1 MSIFPI
7 FKVNK
12 LSDTN
17 IVDSIYVFYGSQDID
32 DPNNMFSND
41 PTNKAFA
48 DVFNKDELDYI
59 STNKINVIFVNQSI
73 HTDDS
78 IGVIKLKI
86 FEAIKKKASMSELY
100 LFCLKFEKL
109 NPITIYQN
117 LTQNDKLPL
126 TRIRMNQLLLNLYDD
141 EGNIMTFDLPNKS
154 QYTFDDILKLDLNEK
169 TYYVGKPLGQ
179 KFVFSN
185 EYPFIADPFIVTEY
199 DSLLEK
205 SRRET
210 STLSANLL
218 LETGDI
224 FRNTIYLC
232 LATDVFEIAQK
243 NDISTEYTSKIYFP
257 FLYQDQIET
266 LEKLN
271 TNRNKLITTTIEK
284 LNPDTERNFNNIN
297 MFYNINKNH
306 NTSNIFSQN
315 VNQTGIKFLKIAIYP
330 EFKIKIPIDVIFKLI
345 HATEACPLIKYNPEF
360 KQENIYRLFAPELTN
375 DGRKIPYLQK
385 AVIFK
390 LMRLI
395 GKNRSVAVYT
405 NIKYKNVSFFMS
417 CEFEDNGVII
427 VYPLLDF
434 DNPIFL
440 TNSQNKFE
448 NIDEIIR
455 STVNPL
461 IEQIKP
467 FFEQS
472 GLDIPL
478 FESIK
483 SINVEVRDM
492 KYQTVYNIAKSIDIN
507 KLSGC
512 VSSVFTIESSNFKK
526 GIRMRY
532 KRVSNFNKRESQ
544 EAFIIE
550 KIDQGYKIDEIIEQ
564 LLQQFDDLDQEAA
577 EDLISKIRSELEVIR
592 GANKRRALMIK
603 INPGFQTLMNA
614 NLITSELTID
624 VSGINDIYYLNTIPI
639 YIDSIVRITQDI
651 DSCGIDKSKIN
662 TLCSGEE
669 IEDIEF
675 GEITAQSEQSLDDNE
690 VPIIQNESPVYEEEK
705 GEYMDDLLDIL
716 AFDEDESPELKG
728 GNESDS
734 EEELSSLELS
744 SKKSSN
750 SSKSSLS
757 SKSSPELE
765 VVQESPEK
773 KSEDSSI
780 NLDDISDL
788 ESLKSPT
795 PESIPKISSPE
806 VLSESSSSKSSPEV
820 SSESSSES
828 VKKISSPEV
837 LSESSSESSSESVK
851 KISSPEV
858 SSDKLS
864 SSKSSS
870 ESVKKISSPEVL
882 SESSSES
889 SSKSSPEVSSES
901 SSSKSSSKSSPEILS
916 DKLPT
921 PKSLTPDES
930 SELLE
935 LIKKSTPKKVE
946 KQVQKKIKKQAQN
959 LENTVR
965 DITGMKLQY
974 PNPFSSRLEE
984 RMPNLFVKSK
994 NEKIDLYSRM
1004 CPFTLSERRQPI
1016 ILTKEERDKIVQ
1028 EHPGEIDEEADFI
1041 EYGTDSKDSSK
1052 KFYYTCPKYWCL
1064 LTDTMVTEQDI
1075 LDGKCGPKVTDIKD
1089 AIIPKQSDTVPK
1101 GKYVYQFYDK
1111 NQKKYPGFHKQKTS
1125 SGLCIPCCYS
1135 NWKTPEIKNRR
1146 DICQGKFDEKKSE
1159 KVSKEEEDIEQEIRK
1174 NITEIET
1181 YVKGPE
1187 KYGPQLGEHR
1197 WGFLPIAVQK
1207 FLHEVN
1213 GDCQVSETNMSL
1225 KLNHTCILRH
1235 GVEVS
1240 SSQSFIACIASAIFY
1255 AQKYKD
1261 ANNSDIP
1268 LIKKFISDA
1277 KFDVPTIKE
1286 MKQILIKSIN
1296 LDSFIKYQNG
1306 DLITSF
1312 ANPDLDVNIENYGD
1326 TKLYKKMV
1334 SLKKKIKNDNTEEFI
1349 IKVVQAF
1356 ENFKNFLNDDK
1367 ITIDY
1372 TYLWDLICMPNPY
1385 IFEEGINL
1393 IVLEIPEDDITNN
1406 IELVCP
1412 TNHYSVNVYDTRK
1425 RSLILIK
1432 RETYFEP
1439 IYAYLND
1446 GKVTNI
1452 TKTFSEYNKKLPKTL
1467 RAVFSK
1473 IIKPTLG
1480 EKCKTFMSRPNE
1492 YRFNKAPELD
1502 KLIEILNYK
1511 GYTITFQVL
1520 NFQGKVIGVFA
1531 KHNKD
1536 NLEGFIPC
1544 YPSALTNLKK
1554 RKCQEQKNNEEKD
1567 EEKESTKNCEYDFV
1581 YMNDDIWKPYEQ
1593 TLKFLKKYYDY
1604 EEPTDIMKAN
1614 CFDPKYFCRVVE
1626 NEHITGFLT
1635 NTDQFVPINP
1645 PVPVSTVDDTIK
1657 TLTRNDT
1664 LVADIADINTPLVAD
1679 INTLVNNKVDVK
1691 RVDFI
1696 KRIQLETN
1704 FYNVFRNTIRILF
1717 NDYLNSQKRKAI
1729 KDECNKRFSIYKN
1742 QLDTVIELL
1751 QDLVQDTI
1759 VFASESKMPY
1769 NYIDINE
1776 KDLHTC
1782 ISQPIDKCLSKG
1794 SICRITND
1802 KCQLVLPK
1810 FNLVNETDNE
1820 EFYYGRM
1827 ADELIRYNRIKSF
1840 IFKPQSY
1847 LSFGQ
1852 VKYNL
1857 RDDEIIILQDLLTQ
1871 EFFENLIPSEIN
1883 SYAKYNT
1890 YDTAKPILSQTY
1902 NREKELNDTI
1912 NPFHNRDCA
1921 KSEANK
1927 IKSEYWRNCFP
1938 DNFKEIEYSG
1948 SNYCS
1953 LYLII
1958 DLVKEIKKQDL
1969 NVEKVKDDLV
1979 DIYSNL
1985 TSNFK
1990 DKNRINT
1997 IINILREEAQFDA
2010 DQLQDGT
2017 ITFEQ
2022 MILQDGFIGINFDL
2036 WLLLVHYKIPSIFIS
2051 SKLIPETRF
2060 NAKEFVCYKEDNIN
2074 KYVFILTPA
2083 MYRREI
2089 NVLPKYKI
2097 IVDNEKININLD
2109 KLNQENCFDEID
2121 TAFKK
2126 YITIEDYLDVQFYV
2140 PRTTKYTKREKN
2152 ERPPVEFEI
2161 NEEVKEG
2168 EEPKATI
2175 KNQKPNKKKLK
2186 TFIIL
2191 EEEED
2196 PEEFKKGIEEGLFP
2210 EEQLD
2215 FEPKPKEKLK
2225 KKTKKHKIKV
2235 NPPGKKGT
2243 RKKTEVNFEISEQSE
2258 EIV

>member
-1 MSIFPI
+1 M
-7 FKVNK
+7 
-12 LSDTN
+12 
-17 IVDSIYVFYGSQDID
+17 
-32 DPNNMFSND
+32 
-41 PTNKAFA
+41 
-48 DVFNKDELDYI
+48 
-59 STNKINVIFVNQSI
+59 
-73 HTDDS
+73 
-78 IGVIKLKI
+78 
-86 FEAIKKKASMSELY
+86 
-100 LFCLKFEKL
+100 
-109 NPITIYQN
+109 
-117 LTQNDKLPL
+117 
-126 TRIRMNQLLLNLYDD
+126 
-141 EGNIMTFDLPNKS
+141 
-154 QYTFDDILKLDLNEK
+154 
-169 TYYVGKPLGQ
+169 
-179 KFVFSN
+179 
-185 EYPFIADPFIVTEY
+185 
-199 DSLLEK
+199 
-205 SRRET
+205 
-210 STLSANLL
+210 
-218 LETGDI
+218 
-224 FRNTIYLC
+224 
-232 LATDVFEIAQK
+232 
-243 NDISTEYTSKIYFP
+243 
-257 FLYQDQIET
+257 
-266 LEKLN
+266 
-271 TNRNKLITTTIEK
+271 
-284 LNPDTERNFNNIN
+284 
-297 MFYNINKNH
+297 
-306 NTSNIFSQN
+306 
-315 VNQTGIKFLKIAIYP
+315 
-330 EFKIKIPIDVIFKLI
+330 
-345 HATEACPLIKYNPEF
+345 
-360 KQENIYRLFAPELTN
+360 
-375 DGRKIPYLQK
+375 
-385 AVIFK
+385 
-390 LMRLI
+390 
-395 GKNRSVAVYT
+395 
-405 NIKYKNVSFFMS
+405 
-417 CEFEDNGVII
+417 
-427 VYPLLDF
+427 
-434 DNPIFL
+434 
-440 TNSQNKFE
+440 
-448 NIDEIIR
+448 
-455 STVNPL
+455 
-461 IEQIKP
+461 
-467 FFEQS
+467 
-472 GLDIPL
+472 
-478 FESIK
+478 
-483 SINVEVRDM
+483 
-492 KYQTVYNIAKSIDIN
+492 
-507 KLSGC
+507 
-512 VSSVFTIESSNFKK
+512 
-526 GIRMRY
+526 
-532 KRVSNFNKRESQ
+532 
-544 EAFIIE
+544 
-550 KIDQGYKIDEIIEQ
+550 
-564 LLQQFDDLDQEAA
+564 
-577 EDLISKIRSELEVIR
+577 
-592 GANKRRALMIK
+592 
-603 INPGFQTLMNA
+603 
-614 NLITSELTID
+614 
-624 VSGINDIYYLNTIPI
+624 
-639 YIDSIVRITQDI
+639 
-651 DSCGIDKSKIN
+651 
-662 TLCSGEE
+662 
-669 IEDIEF
+669 
-675 GEITAQSEQSLDDNE
+675 
-690 VPIIQNESPVYEEEK
+690 
-705 GEYMDDLLDIL
+705 
-716 AFDEDESPELKG
+716 
-728 GNESDS
+728 
-734 EEELSSLELS
+734 
-744 SKKSSN
+744 
-750 SSKSSLS
+750 
-757 SKSSPELE
+757 
-765 VVQESPEK
+765 
-773 KSEDSSI
+773 
-780 NLDDISDL
+780 
-788 ESLKSPT
+788 
-795 PESIPKISSPE
+795 
-806 VLSESSSSKSSPEV
+806 
-820 SSESSSES
+820 
-828 VKKISSPEV
+828 
-837 LSESSSESSSESVK
+837 
-851 KISSPEV
+851 
-858 SSDKLS
+858 
-864 SSKSSS
+864 
-870 ESVKKISSPEVL
+870 
-882 SESSSES
+882 
-889 SSKSSPEVSSES
+889 
-901 SSSKSSSKSSPEILS
+901 
-916 DKLPT
+916 
-921 PKSLTPDES
+921 
-930 SELLE
+930 
-935 LIKKSTPKKVE
+935 
-946 KQVQKKIKKQAQN
+946 
-959 LENTVR
+959 R

-1064 LTDTMVTEQDI
+1064 LTDTMVTEKDI
-1075 LDGKCGPKVTDIKD
+1075 LDGKCGPKVTNIKD
-1089 AIIPKQSDTVPK
+1089 AIIPKKSVTVPK
-1101 GKYVYQFYDK
+1101 GKYVYEFYDK

-1261 ANNSDIP
+1261 ANDSEIP
-1268 LIKKFISDA
+1268 LIKKYNEIIPNA

-1286 MKQILIKSIN
+1286 MKQILINAIN

-1511 GYTITFQVL
+1511 GYTIIFQVL

-1554 RKCQEQKNNEEKD
+1554 KKCQEQKKDEEKD
-1567 EEKESTKNCEYDFV
+1567 EEKESTNNCEYDFV

-1645 PVPVSTVDDTIK
+1645 PVPVSNVDDTIK

-1664 LVADIADINTPLVAD
+1664 LVADI
-1679 INTLVNNKVDVK
+1679 NTLVNNKVDKK

-1769 NYIDINE
+1769 NYENINE

-1782 ISQPIDKCLSKG
+1782 ISQPIDKCV
-1794 SICRITND
+1794 SICRMTND

-1810 FNLVNETDNE
+1810 INLVNETDNE

-1883 SYAKYNT
+1883 RYAKYNT

-1912 NPFHNRDCA
+1912 NPFHDRDCV
-1921 KSEANK
+1921 KSEPNK
-1927 IKSEYWRNCFP
+1927 IKSEHWRNCFP

-1958 DLVKEIKKQDL
+1958 DLVKEIGGQDL

-1979 DIYSNL
+1979 EIYSNL

-1990 DKNRINT
+1990 DKNRMNT

-2060 NAKEFVCYKEDNIN
+2060 NAKEFVCYKEDNVN
-2074 KYVFILTPA
+2074 KYVFILTPG

-2089 NVLPKYKI
+2089 NLLPKYKI
-2097 IVDNEKININLD
+2097 IVDNENININLD
-2109 KLNQENCFDEID
+2109 KLNKEICFNDIEN
-2121 TAFKK
+2121 ALKK

-2140 PRTTKYTKREKN
+2140 PRTTKYTKREKDK
-2152 ERPPVEFEI
+2152 RPPVEFEI
-2161 NEEVKEG
+2161 IEDEEQAK
-2168 EEPKATI
+2168 I
-2175 KNQKPNKKKLK
+2175 KNQKPSKEKLK
-2186 TFIIL
+2186 TTLIL

-2243 RKKTEVNFEISEQSE
+2243 RKNPEVNFEIVE